1 MVGVVVVVCPNMLLA
16 FFFSFWFTLFA
27 VFFFSVWLSCGVL
40 LTPQAVESTKANV
53 CAHDGHTSHIPPADP
68 PAITLIP
75 VLAAKDF
82 DATQW
87 VREIH
92 TSGRVPN
99 TSYGAQRRR
108 LAQLLPH
115 MNVDCLPDWWW

>member
-1 MVGVVVVVCPNMLLA
+1 MVVVVCPNMLLA

-40 LTPQAVESTKANV
+40 LTPQAVESTKANL
-53 CAHDGHTSHIPPADP
+53 CAHDGHTSLIPPAGP

-92 TSGRVPN
+92 TKRPCAKHELRSAAQAL
-99 TSYGAQRRR
+99 GATAAHGCR
-108 LAQLLPH
+108 L
-115 MNVDCLPDWWW
+115 LPDW